1 MGDQPQRDVKK
12 AELSLLKLVFPR
24 IYGEHEECCIC
35 AISKGAYE
43 STYSLSQLT
52 KVGEDYYC
60 SEHVPQCRVLACH
73 RIDNLHIGPLDDF
86 FLRSLPY
93 TLVDASEM
101 SIHL

>member
-24 IYGEHEECCIC
+24 TM
-35 AISKGAYE
+35 E
-43 STYSLSQLT
+43 SMKNAGYAQFQ
-52 KVGEDYYC
+52 KVHIV
-60 SEHVPQCRVLACH
+60 S
-73 RIDNLHIGPLDDF
+73 LHIGPLDDF